1 MNAITEGFQ
10 VLKHLGKKKSETLFV
25 DDVFS
30 ISIFLTSPAASSLP
44 AALVWLSKAEFA
56 GFKLSQSKQTQNWR
70 YDFS

>member
-1 MNAITEGFQ
+1 M
-10 VLKHLGKKKSETLFV
+10 SFV

-56 GFKLSQSKQTQNWR
+56 GFKLSQSKQTQNWGK
-70 YDFS
+70 

>member
-1 MNAITEGFQ
+1 MQLQKVPGSETSRR
-10 VLKHLGKKKSETLFV
+10 GKKKKKTKMSFV

-56 GFKLSQSKQTQNWR
+56 GLKLSQSKQTQNWGK
-70 YDFS
+70 